1 MMVIAEEYVVSLA
14 FDLIAVLI
22 LFGMCIVPKNKEE
35 KEKTGTLIFVS
46 MGICIIVGSIFDIF
60 CCMLV
65 DTSYAW
71 GEAAVYISRTVSEFA
86 ILLFLFFLLLYTDYK
101 LFGSRDHLRRH
112 FGIFLIPPGLIIIL
126 YIINLFTGILFGVDE
141 EMRWEP
147 TKLYYIV
154 SFIKYVYLV
163 IPPIHYMR
171 SFLKSV
177 KKSFLHPLSIY
188 IPILSGTIITL
199 ITPFSVTYLGCAVG
213 LVLMI
218 FSGIDSWRYA
228 DTRTSFYN
236 KAYLNHILKAIQK
249 KKESRRSMIVFE
261 AKGNRDAF
269 AGLLS
274 EELPAD
280 NEKVAL
286 GNGKVAFISDT
297 GSMEQLKSLA
307 EFVKDGAEEYDS
319 THSDKI
325 LLSQSICRIFKDDE
339 DALAAIKGLKEN

>member
-1 MMVIAEEYVVSLA
+1 MLIIVEEYVASLA
-14 FDLIAVLI
+14 FDLIAILI
-22 LFGMCIVPKNKEE
+22 LFGMCMVPKKKGE
-35 KEKTGTLIFVS
+35 KENTGTLIFVG
-46 MGICIIVGSIFDIF
+46 MGICIIVGSLFDLF

-65 DTSYAW
+65 NTSYRW
-71 GEAAVYISRTVSEFA
+71 GVAAVYASRTISEFA
-86 ILLFLFFLLLYTDYK
+86 ILLFLFCLLLYTDYK
-101 LFGSRDHLRRH
+101 LFGSKDHLKRH
-112 FGIFLIPPGLIIIL
+112 FGVFLIPPGLIIIL
-126 YIINLFTGILFGVDE
+126 YIINFFTGILFGVDA

-147 TKLYYIV
+147 TKFYYIV
-154 SFIKYVYLV
+154 TFVKYVYLV

-171 SFLKSV
+171 SFLKSE
-177 KKSFLHPLSIY
+177 KKRFLHPLSIY
-188 IPILSGTIITL
+188 VPILAGTIISL
-199 ITPFSVTYLGCAVG
+199 LTPFSTIYLGCAVG

-228 DTRTSFYN
+228 DIKTSFFN
-236 KAYLNHILKAIQK
+236 KVYIEHILNMIRD
-249 KKESRRSMIVFE
+249 KKESRKSMIIFE
-261 AKGNRDAF
+261 AKGDQAAF
-269 AGLLS
+269 AGLLM